1 MTPETQDTIGIHI
14 LSHMQ
19 NPDGWCMT
27 SIMADIGILTAQ
39 GIIGGG
45 TTTDA
50 IAQNMRYTR
59 ERIITQCGVEI

>member
-39 GIIGGG
+39 GMISGG

-59 ERIITQCGVEI
+59 ERIIKQCGVEI